1 MFIKECE
8 CGSNHFIINEGISHS
23 AELDCDGDLTVYGN
37 QANEIESIFVV
48 IVKEYIPK
56 KISIRLIS
64 NSMKKIKKRILEDF
78 DKKYPSDISTPR
90 YNRRLK
96 EWEDIIIS
104 DEIKEYISLIVDTAS
119 VKDFKYKAGDEIINK
134 WNWHYII
141 VGRYRNERGTNCY
154 KVKNNED
161 LMSNF
166 EYSDDPIW
174 KEGWVGVQKEWE
186 IRRLDN

>member
-1 MFIKECE
+1 
-8 CGSNHFIINEGISHS
+8 
-23 AELDCDGDLTVYGN
+23 
-37 QANEIESIFVV
+37 
-48 IVKEYIPK
+48 
-56 KISIRLIS
+56 
-64 NSMKKIKKRILEDF
+64 MKKIKKRILEEF
-78 DKKYPSDISTPR
+78 DNKYPSDISTPR
-90 YNRRLK
+90 YNSRLK
-96 EWEDIIIS
+96 EWEDIVIS
-104 DEIKEYISLIVDTAS
+104 EEIKEYISVIVDTVS

-141 VGRYRNERGTNCY
+141 VERYRNEQGTNCY

-166 EYSDDPIW
+166 EYSEDPIW

>member
-1 MFIKECE
+1 
-8 CGSNHFIINEGISHS
+8 
-23 AELDCDGDLTVYGN
+23 
-37 QANEIESIFVV
+37 
-48 IVKEYIPK
+48 
-56 KISIRLIS
+56 
-64 NSMKKIKKRILEDF
+64 MKKIKKRILEDF

-90 YNRRLK
+90 YNRKLK
-96 EWEDIIIS
+96 EWEDNIIS
-104 DEIKEYISLIVDTAS
+104 DEIKEYILLIVDTVSA
-119 VKDFKYKAGDEIINK
+119 KDFKYKAGDEIINK

-166 EYSDDPIW
+166 EYSEDPIW
-174 KEGWVGVQKEWE
+174 KDGWVGVQKEWE